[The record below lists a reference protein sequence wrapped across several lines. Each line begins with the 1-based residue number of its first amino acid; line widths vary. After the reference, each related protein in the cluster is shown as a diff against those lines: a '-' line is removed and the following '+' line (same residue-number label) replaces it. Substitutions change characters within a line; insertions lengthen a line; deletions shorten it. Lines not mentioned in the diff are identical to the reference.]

1 MADLAD
7 LPDVTAD
14 ALAALVGCRTARIGE
29 LVRAGAIPK
38 AARGRFRLAEAVPAY
53 VRHVTANPVG
63 RPRKADD
70 PTDPAT
76 RLKAAQAEREELRL
90 ARDRGELL
98 DAAEVRAEWTGIVT
112 DLRAQLLGVPA
123 RVAASVGAEAATAAA
138 LEEEM
143 RRALADV
150 AEEVGG

>member
-7 LPDVTAD
+7 LPTVNAD
-14 ALAALVGCRTARIGE
+14 TLAVLLGVRTARIGE
-29 LVRAGAIPK
+29 LVRAGHIPK
-38 AARGRFRLAEAVPAY
+38 AARGRFDLAEAVPAAVAY
-53 VRHVTANPVG
+53 FKANPVG
-63 RPRKADD
+63 RPPKGGDS
-70 PTDPAT
+70 TDPAN

-112 DLRAQLLGVPA
+112 DLRARLLGVPA
-123 RVAASVGAEAATAAA
+123 RVAAAVGAEAATAAA